1 MDVWRGFLKP
11 ASGIFSGANVNEAV
25 VERAEKR
32 EAVAALGVQFKA
44 SGAVVVAGYAGM
56 TVAHMSALR
65 GRVRAAGGTVKVAKN
80 RLAKL
85 AIAGTELEHMGP
97 LLKGPTVILT
107 AKDPVAVTKVATEYA
122 KVNDKFVI
130 LGGGMGK
137 TALNPDGVKQLASLP
152 SLDELRAKIVG
163 VIAAPATKLATIV
176 NAPGSSLARVLQAHA
191 DKDQAA

>member
-1 MDVWRGFLKP
+1 M
-11 ASGIFSGANVNEAV
+11 
-25 VERAEKR
+25 ERAEKR
-32 EAVAALGVQFKA
+32 EAVAQLGVQFKA
-44 SGAVVVAGYAGM
+44 SGAVVVAGYQGM

-65 GRVRAAGGTVKVAKN
+65 GRVRAVGGTVRVAKN

-85 AIAGTELEHMGP
+85 AIQGTDLEHMGS
-97 LLKGPTVILT
+97 LLKGPTVILS

-163 VIAAPATKLATIV
+163 VIAAPATKLATII
-176 NAPGSSLARVLQAHA
+176 NAPGGSLARVIQAHA
-191 DKDQAA
+191 DKGQDAA

>member
-1 MDVWRGFLKP
+1 
-11 ASGIFSGANVNEAV
+11 

-85 AIAGTELEHMGP
+85 AIQGTDLEHMAH

-107 AKDPVAVTKVATEYA
+107 AKDPVAVTKVALDYA

-163 VIAAPATKLATIV
+163 VIAAPATKLAAIV
-176 NAPGSSLARVLQAHA
+176 NAPGSSLARVLQARA
-191 DKDQAA
+191 DKDQEAA